1 MKFTP
6 EQIASATGGALHD
19 MGRGAH
25 AAPRNA
31 PGASPALQIVT
42 DSRKAGPETCFVAL
56 VGERFDAHDFVA
68 QVAQAGA
75 ALVVTSRPPE
85 GCAVPCVE
93 VPDTL
98 VALQDLGR
106 AVRRAFS
113 GPVVGITGSAG
124 KTTTR
129 VLVVEVL
136 RALGPVHH
144 TQGNLN
150 NHVGVPLTLL
160 AYDDTLPAAAMV
172 LEMGMNHLGEI
183 AVLQDIGAPTIRL
196 VTNVGEAHVEGC
208 GSIEGVARAKQEM
221 FDGARPGDVCIVN
234 LDNAFVAAMPLPAG
248 ARRLTYG
255 VHPDADVRMVEARI
269 DGEALT
275 THLVLDVAGTRVTA
289 MLAVPGLHIAHNAA
303 AAAAVALAAG
313 VPLGS
318 LGEALSRYAPEGM
331 RNRVEHLHGLR
342 VIDDAY
348 NANPT
353 SMEAA
358 LRLLAALPGPRVAV
372 LGDMLEL
379 GAAEADAHRA
389 VLSLAVSLGLEGV
402 HVTGPRMTAAAR
414 DLDGHLIVHADV
426 DALAD
431 ALLPHLA
438 PASAL
443 LVKGS
448 RGARMERVTARL
460 RGGTP

>member
-1 MKFTP
+1 
-6 EQIASATGGALHD
+6 
-19 MGRGAH
+19 
-25 AAPRNA
+25 
-31 PGASPALQIVT
+31 
-42 DSRKAGPETCFVAL
+42 
-56 VGERFDAHDFVA
+56 
-68 QVAQAGA
+68 
-75 ALVVTSRPPE
+75 
-85 GCAVPCVE
+85 
-93 VPDTL
+93 
-98 VALQDLGR
+98 
-106 AVRRAFS
+106 
-113 GPVVGITGSAG
+113 
-124 KTTTR
+124 
-129 VLVVEVL
+129 
-136 RALGPVHH
+136 
-144 TQGNLN
+144 
-150 NHVGVPLTLL
+150 
-160 AYDDTLPAAAMV
+160 
-172 LEMGMNHLGEI
+172 
-183 AVLQDIGAPTIRL
+183 
-196 VTNVGEAHVEGC
+196 
-208 GSIEGVARAKQEM
+208 
-221 FDGARPGDVCIVN
+221 
-234 LDNAFVAAMPLPAG
+234 
-248 ARRLTYG
+248 
-255 VHPDADVRMVEARI
+255 
-269 DGEALT
+269 
-275 THLVLDVAGTRVTA
+275 
-289 MLAVPGLHIAHNAA
+289 
-303 AAAAVALAAG
+303 

-348 NANPT
+348 NANAT

-379 GAAEADAHRA
+379 GTAEADAHRA

-438 PASAL
+438 PATAL